1 MINVIITIFIWIYGI
16 MYLGINH
23 YKQQIIIIIIEN
35 SKNVS
40 IHCI

>member
-1 MINVIITIFIWIYGI
+1 

-23 YKQQIIIIIIEN
+23 YKQQIIIIIIIEN

-40 IHCI
+40 IHCISM